1 MGNVIKLVGDI
12 IIVEGNLVCLVPHPL
27 PPFIIKPTSLACL
40 MHKSHS
46 TVLWSYDHVTICM
59 SGKQLMDKERDKHS
73 HFGGHKPIR
82 M

>member
-12 IIVEGNLVCLVPHPL
+12 IVEGDPVSLVSRPL
-27 PPFIIKPTSLACL
+27 PPVIIKPTSLSCL
-40 MHKSHS
+40 MHKTHS
-46 TVLWSYDHVTICM
+46 IVLWSYDHVTICM